1 MTKIN
6 CLNPIAKVGL
16 DLFSDHYEITEDFA
30 QADAVLVRSAVM
42 HDMELP
48 ESLKC
53 IARAGAGVN
62 NIPLDK
68 CADKGIVV
76 FNTPGANANGV
87 KELVLAGMLLAARDV
102 TGGIEW
108 AKSEKAKNDENVAKT
123 AEKEKKN
130 FAGTE
135 IKGKKLGVIGLGA
148 IGAMVANA
156 AVSLGME
163 VYGYDPYISVAA
175 AWNLSRSVKHINTTE
190 EIFKTC
196 DYITIHVPLLDSTKG
211 MINKEALDMM
221 KDGVVIL
228 NYARDIL
235 VDEAAMAEALKS
247 GKVKRYMTDF
257 PNPTSVNMEGAIVT
271 PHIGASTEESEDNC
285 AVMAVNEV
293 VDFIENGNIRN
304 SVNYPACDM
313 GVCDK
318 AARVTICHK
327 NIPNM
332 IGQFTSALAA
342 DNVNISD
349 MTNKSRG
356 DYSYTML
363 DLDATATESVV
374 KHIESIDGVIKVR
387 VIK

>member
-16 DLFSDHYEITEDFA
+16 DLFSENYEMTEDFA

-42 HDMELP
+42 HEMELP
-48 ESLKC
+48 QSLKC
-53 IARAGAGVN
+53 VARAGAGVN

-87 KELVLAGMLLAARDV
+87 KELVLAGMLLAARDIA
-102 TGGIEW
+102 GGIEW
-108 AKSEKAKNDENVAKT
+108 SKSEAAKNDEGVAKT
-123 AEKEKKN
+123 AEKVKKQ

-135 IKGKKLGVIGLGA
+135 IQGKKLGVIGLGA

-156 AVSLGME
+156 AVALGME

-190 EIFKTC
+190 EIFKNC

-221 KDGVVIL
+221 KDGVVVL

-235 VDEAAMAEALKS
+235 VDEQAMAEALKS

-257 PNPTSVNMEGAIVT
+257 ANPTSVNMEGAIVT
-271 PHIGASTEESEDNC
+271 PHLGASTEESEDNC
-285 AVMAVNEV
+285 AVMAVNEII
-293 VDFIENGNIRN
+293 DFMENGNIKN

-327 NIPNM
+327 NIPSM
-332 IGQFTSALAA
+332 IGQFTSAFAA
-342 DNVNISD
+342 ENINISD

-363 DLDATATESVV
+363 DLDAAATEEVV
-374 KHIESIDGVIKVR
+374 KKIEAINGVIKVR